1 MKCTVMKCKVTFYV
15 LGPSG
20 AVFNILYSEV
30 WCVTSVC
37 SAEVLDIWNS
47 KLKKTDFSKISQ

>member
-47 KLKKTDFSKISQ
+47 KL